1 MFASPP
7 AGPRAPRSLPGRS
20 GCNEALLNTR
30 LQVWVDRSFPLLW
43 VSTKARGCWI
53 VRYECAQSREKLP
66 AQLRRFAPPRALSDG
81 PRGSTPGWPA
91 SALRFDHAA
100 WCAAA
105 SPWRFNWRLPDDT
118 WYGASFHT
126 LTCGLHTFFTKHLFR
141 SLARFLILLFIF
153 LSLNVVYFG

>member
-81 PRGSTPGWPA
+81 PLAPHLAGPPARYVLTTPPGVRRRLLGVLTGVSLTTRGTEHLFTRLLAVSTP
-91 SALRFDHAA
+91 
-100 WCAAA
+100 
-105 SPWRFNWRLPDDT
+105 
-118 WYGASFHT
+118 
-126 LTCGLHTFFTKHLFR
+126 
-141 SLARFLILLFIF
+141 SL
-153 LSLNVVYFG
+153 